1 MESWYENTPS
11 WKDVVPAKKP
21 EKNVKHKNEI

>member
-1 MESWYENTPS
+1 MESWYENRPS
-11 WKDVVPAKKP
+11 WKDVVPTKKP